1 VIVRRSELRSDVIAG
16 GNGIKFSGWWYSI
29 VMAPEFR
36 TRKSLDDLDGIL
48 ESTDDGPCCL
58 AFSGSVRNDVA
69 QAS

>member
-1 VIVRRSELRSDVIAG
+1 MVLNFPG
-16 GNGIKFSGWWYSI
+16 GGYSI

-36 TRKSLDDLDGIL
+36 TRKSLDDLNGIL